1 MRKTPLLRFIPGIQ
15 TTSVRNANTASR
27 ILVCLLRRDASIMQ
41 IAMSNATNPRQDKT
55 YAMMRRRFIAV
66 PFCLALLAPVTAAMI
81 TASVRA
87 IPAVMRLGI
96 HVCGELETYSC
107 SAARSVVESV
117 SPGTCGPN
125 VRYMAKCPMEAP
137 NALMMMNCRTRT
149 LAMATIQGRLLK
161 APPNIHSIM
170 PTPGA
175 EQDGQNR
182 DRPSVARQGDAEHV
196 QIPFFPHPR
205 AVTGLSHS
213 WRFAHEFSL
222 LFVCDTEPSIAGH
235 E

>member
-66 PFCLALLAPVTAAMI
+66 PFCLALLATVTAAMI

-87 IPAVMRLGI
+87 IPAVMRPGI

-107 SAARSVVESV
+107 SAARPVVESV

-137 NALMMMNCRTRT
+137 NALMMMMNCRTRT

-161 APPNIHSIM
+161 APPNIHGIM
-170 PTPGA
+170 PPGP
-175 EQDGQNR
+175 NR
-182 DRPSVARQGDAEHV
+182 MGRTAIGHQSPARVMPNMCRYHSPILALSRVCRIHGGLPM
-196 QIPFFPHPR
+196 IFP
-205 AVTGLSHS
+205 
-213 WRFAHEFSL
+213 L
-222 LFVCDTEPSIAGH
+222 LFVCDTELSIAGH

>member
-55 YAMMRRRFIAV
+55 YAMRRRFIAV

-87 IPAVMRLGI
+87 IPAVMRPGI

-107 SAARSVVESV
+107 SAARPVVESV

-137 NALMMMNCRTRT
+137 NALMMMNCRMRT
-149 LAMATIQGRLLK
+149 LVMATIQSRLLK
-161 APPNIHSIM
+161 APPNIHGIM
-170 PTPGA
+170 PPGA

-182 DRPSVARQGDAEHV
+182 DRPPVARQGDAEHV
-196 QIPFFPHPR
+196 QIPFPHPR

-213 WRFAHEFSL
+213 WRFAHDIPPCCSSAI
-222 LFVCDTEPSIAGH
+222 PNPA
-235 E
+235 

>member
-41 IAMSNATNPRQDKT
+41 IAMSNATNPRQDKM

-66 PFCLALLAPVTAAMI
+66 PFCLALLATVTAAMI

-87 IPAVMRLGI
+87 IPAVMRPGI

-107 SAARSVVESV
+107 SAARPVVESV

-161 APPNIHSIM
+161 APPNIHGIM
-170 PTPGA
+170 PPGP
-175 EQDGQNR
+175 NR
-182 DRPSVARQGDAEHV
+182 MGRTAIGRQSPARVMPNMCRYYSPILALSRVCRIHGGLPHD
-196 QIPFFPHPR
+196 IPL
-205 AVTGLSHS
+205 AVRLRYRTQHS
-213 WRFAHEFSL
+213 RS
-222 LFVCDTEPSIAGH
+222 
-235 E
+235 

>member
-1 MRKTPLLRFIPGIQ
+1 
-15 TTSVRNANTASR
+15 
-27 ILVCLLRRDASIMQ
+27 MQ

-55 YAMMRRRFIAV
+55 YAMLRRRFIAV

-87 IPAVMRLGI
+87 IPAVMRPGI

-107 SAARSVVESV
+107 SAARPVVESV

-161 APPNIHSIM
+161 APPNIHGIM
-170 PTPGA
+170 PSGP
-175 EQDGQNR
+175 NR
-182 DRPSVARQGDAEHV
+182 MGRTAIGRQSPARVMPNMCRYHSPILALSRVCRIHGGLPM
-196 QIPFFPHPR
+196 IFP
-205 AVTGLSHS
+205 
-213 WRFAHEFSL
+213 L

>member
-27 ILVCLLRRDASIMQ
+27 ILVCLLRSDAGIMQ
-41 IAMSNATNPRQDKT
+41 VAMSNATNPRRDKT

-87 IPAVMRLGI
+87 IPAVMRPGI

-107 SAARSVVESV
+107 SAARPVVESV
-117 SPGTCGPN
+117 SPGTCGLN

-137 NALMMMNCRTRT
+137 NALMMNCRTRT

-161 APPNIHSIM
+161 APPNIHGIM
-170 PTPGA
+170 PPGA

-182 DRPSVARQGDAEHV
+182 DRPPVARQGDAEHV
-196 QIPFFPHPR
+196 QIPFPHPR

-213 WRFAHEFSL
+213 WRFAHDIPPPAVRLRYRTQHSR
-222 LFVCDTEPSIAGH
+222 S
-235 E
+235 

>member
-1 MRKTPLLRFIPGIQ
+1 
-15 TTSVRNANTASR
+15 
-27 ILVCLLRRDASIMQ
+27 MQ

-87 IPAVMRLGI
+87 MPAVMRPGI

-107 SAARSVVESV
+107 SAARPVVESV

-137 NALMMMNCRTRT
+137 NALMMMNCGTRT

-161 APPNIHSIM
+161 APPNIHGIM
-170 PTPGA
+170 PPGP
-175 EQDGQNR
+175 NR
-182 DRPSVARQGDAEHV
+182 MGRIAIGHQSPARVMPNMCRYHS
-196 QIPFFPHPR
+196 PPHPR

-213 WRFAHEFSL
+213 WRFAHGIPPAVRLRYRTQHSR
-222 LFVCDTEPSIAGH
+222 S
-235 E
+235 

>member
-1 MRKTPLLRFIPGIQ
+1 MRKPPLLRFIPGIQ

-27 ILVCLLRRDASIMQ
+27 ILVCLLRRDAGIMQ

-81 TASVRA
+81 TASIRA
-87 IPAVMRLGI
+87 IPAVMRPGI

-107 SAARSVVESV
+107 SAARPVVESV

-125 VRYMAKCPMEAP
+125 VRNMAKCPMEAP
-137 NALMMMNCRTRT
+137 NALMMNCRTRT

-161 APPNIHSIM
+161 TPPNIHNT
-170 PTPGA
+170 TPPGPNSTGRTA
-175 EQDGQNR
+175 IGHQSPAS
-182 DRPSVARQGDAEHV
+182 RPPG
-196 QIPFFPHPR
+196 
-205 AVTGLSHS
+205 
-213 WRFAHEFSL
+213 
-222 LFVCDTEPSIAGH
+222 
-235 E
+235 

>member
-1 MRKTPLLRFIPGIQ
+1 MRTTPLLRFIPGIQ

-66 PFCLALLAPVTAAMI
+66 PFCLALLATVTAAMI

-87 IPAVMRLGI
+87 IPAVMRPGI

-107 SAARSVVESV
+107 SAARPVVESV

-137 NALMMMNCRTRT
+137 NALMMMMNCRTRT

-161 APPNIHSIM
+161 APPNIHGIM
-170 PTPGA
+170 PPGP
-175 EQDGQNR
+175 NR
-182 DRPSVARQGDAEHV
+182 MGRTAIGHQSPARVMPNMCRYHSPILALSRVCRIHGGLPM
-196 QIPFFPHPR
+196 IFP
-205 AVTGLSHS
+205 
-213 WRFAHEFSL
+213 L

>member
-87 IPAVMRLGI
+87 MPAVMRPGI

-107 SAARSVVESV
+107 SAARPVVESV

-137 NALMMMNCRTRT
+137 NALMMMMNCRTRT

-161 APPNIHSIM
+161 APPNIHGIM
-170 PTPGA
+170 PPGP
-175 EQDGQNR
+175 NR
-182 DRPSVARQGDAEHV
+182 MGRTAIGHQSPARVMPHV
-196 QIPFFPHPR
+196 QISFPHPR
-205 AVTGLSHS
+205 AVTGLSHP

>member
-1 MRKTPLLRFIPGIQ
+1 
-15 TTSVRNANTASR
+15 
-27 ILVCLLRRDASIMQ
+27 
-41 IAMSNATNPRQDKT
+41 MSNATNPRQDKT

-87 IPAVMRLGI
+87 IPAVMRPGI

-125 VRYMAKCPMEAP
+125 VRCMAKCPMEAP

-161 APPNIHSIM
+161 APPNIHGIM
-170 PTPGA
+170 PPGP
-175 EQDGQNR
+175 NR
-182 DRPSVARQGDAEHV
+182 MGRTAIGHQSPARVMPNMCRYHSPILALSRVCRIHGGLPM
-196 QIPFFPHPR
+196 IFP
-205 AVTGLSHS
+205 
-213 WRFAHEFSL
+213 L
-222 LFVCDTEPSIAGH
+222 LFVCDTEPSH
-235 E
+235 SRS

>member
-1 MRKTPLLRFIPGIQ
+1 MRKPPLLRFIPGIQ

-27 ILVCLLRRDASIMQ
+27 MLVCLLRRNASTMQ

-87 IPAVMRLGI
+87 MPAVMRPGI

-107 SAARSVVESV
+107 SAARPVVESV

-161 APPNIHSIM
+161 APPNIHGIM
-170 PTPGA
+170 PPGA

-182 DRPSVARQGDAEHV
+182 DRPPVARQGDAEHV
-196 QIPFFPHPR
+196 QIPFFPILALSRVCRTHG
-205 AVTGLSHS
+205 GLPMV
-213 WRFAHEFSL
+213 FLL

>member
-87 IPAVMRLGI
+87 IPAVMRPGI

-161 APPNIHSIM
+161 APPKIHGIM
-170 PTPGA
+170 LPGP
-175 EQDGQNR
+175 NR
-182 DRPSVARQGDAEHV
+182 MGRTAIGHQSPARVMPNMCRYYSPILALSRVCRIHGGLPHD
-196 QIPFFPHPR
+196 IPL
-205 AVTGLSHS
+205 AVRLRYRTQHS
-213 WRFAHEFSL
+213 RS
-222 LFVCDTEPSIAGH
+222 
-235 E
+235 

>member
-66 PFCLALLAPVTAAMI
+66 PFCLALLATVTAAMI

-87 IPAVMRLGI
+87 IPAVMRPGI

-107 SAARSVVESV
+107 SAARPVVESV

-137 NALMMMNCRTRT
+137 NALMMMMNCRTRT

-161 APPNIHSIM
+161 APPNIHGIM
-170 PTPGA
+170 PPGP
-175 EQDGQNR
+175 NR
-182 DRPSVARQGDAEHV
+182 MGRTAIGHQSPARVMPNMCRYHSPILALSRVCRIHGGLPM
-196 QIPFFPHPR
+196 IFP
-205 AVTGLSHS
+205 
-213 WRFAHEFSL
+213 L

>member
-41 IAMSNATNPRQDKT
+41 IAMSNATNSRQDKT

-66 PFCLALLAPVTAAMI
+66 PFCLALLATVTAAMI

-87 IPAVMRLGI
+87 IPAVMRPGI

-107 SAARSVVESV
+107 SAARPVVESV

-137 NALMMMNCRTRT
+137 NALMMMNCRMRT
-149 LAMATIQGRLLK
+149 LVMATIQGRLLK

-170 PTPGA
+170 PPPGP
-175 EQDGQNR
+175 NR
-182 DRPSVARQGDAEHV
+182 MGRIVIGHQSPARVMPNMCRYHSPILALSRVCRIHGGLPM
-196 QIPFFPHPR
+196 IFPP
-205 AVTGLSHS
+205 AVRLRYRTQHS
-213 WRFAHEFSL
+213 RS
-222 LFVCDTEPSIAGH
+222 
-235 E
+235 

>member
-1 MRKTPLLRFIPGIQ
+1 MRKPPLLRFIPGIQ

-27 ILVCLLRRDASIMQ
+27 ILVCLLRRDAGIMQ

-81 TASVRA
+81 TASIRA
-87 IPAVMRLGI
+87 IPAVMRPGI

-107 SAARSVVESV
+107 SAARPVVESV

-161 APPNIHSIM
+161 APPNIHGIM
-170 PTPGA
+170 PPGP
-175 EQDGQNR
+175 NR
-182 DRPSVARQGDAEHV
+182 MGRTAIGHQSPARVMLNMCRYHFSPSSRCHGSVALMTVCPWYSSCCSSA
-196 QIPFFPHPR
+196 IPNP
-205 AVTGLSHS
+205 A
-213 WRFAHEFSL
+213 
-222 LFVCDTEPSIAGH
+222 
-235 E
+235 

>member
-1 MRKTPLLRFIPGIQ
+1 MRKTPHFCVFIPGIQ

-87 IPAVMRLGI
+87 IPAVMRPGI

-125 VRYMAKCPMEAP
+125 VRCMAKCPMEAP

-161 APPNIHSIM
+161 APPNIHGIM
-170 PTPGA
+170 PPGP
-175 EQDGQNR
+175 NR
-182 DRPSVARQGDAEHV
+182 MGRTAIGHQSPARVMPNMCRYHSPILALSRVCRIHGGLPM
-196 QIPFFPHPR
+196 IFP
-205 AVTGLSHS
+205 
-213 WRFAHEFSL
+213 L

>member
-87 IPAVMRLGI
+87 MPAVMRPGI

-107 SAARSVVESV
+107 SAARPVVESV

-137 NALMMMNCRTRT
+137 NALMMMMNCRTRT

-161 APPNIHSIM
+161 APPNIHGIM
-170 PTPGA
+170 PPGP
-175 EQDGQNR
+175 NR
-182 DRPSVARQGDAEHV
+182 MGRTAIGHQSPARVMPNMCRYHSPILALSRVCRIHGGLPM
-196 QIPFFPHPR
+196 IFP
-205 AVTGLSHS
+205 
-213 WRFAHEFSL
+213 L

>member
-1 MRKTPLLRFIPGIQ
+1 
-15 TTSVRNANTASR
+15 
-27 ILVCLLRRDASIMQ
+27 
-41 IAMSNATNPRQDKT
+41 MSNATNPRQDKT

-81 TASVRA
+81 TASIRA
-87 IPAVMRLGI
+87 IPAVMRPGI

-107 SAARSVVESV
+107 SAARPVVESV

-161 APPNIHSIM
+161 APPNIHGIM
-170 PTPGA
+170 PPGP
-175 EQDGQNR
+175 NR
-182 DRPSVARQGDAEHV
+182 MGRTAIGHQSPARVMPNMCRYHFSPSSRCHGSVALMAV
-196 QIPFFPHPR
+196 CPWYSSCCSSAIPNP
-205 AVTGLSHS
+205 A
-213 WRFAHEFSL
+213 
-222 LFVCDTEPSIAGH
+222 
-235 E
+235 

>member
-1 MRKTPLLRFIPGIQ
+1 MRKPPLLRFIPGIQ

-27 ILVCLLRRDASIMQ
+27 ILVCLLRRDAGIMQ

-81 TASVRA
+81 TASIRA
-87 IPAVMRLGI
+87 IPAVMRPGI

-107 SAARSVVESV
+107 SAARPVVESV

-125 VRYMAKCPMEAP
+125 VRNMAKCPMEAP

-161 APPNIHSIM
+161 APPNIHGIM
-170 PTPGA
+170 PPGP
-175 EQDGQNR
+175 NR
-182 DRPSVARQGDAEHV
+182 MGRTAIGRQSPARVMPNMCRYYSPILALSRVCRIHGGLPHD
-196 QIPFFPHPR
+196 IPL
-205 AVTGLSHS
+205 AVRLRYRTQHS
-213 WRFAHEFSL
+213 RS
-222 LFVCDTEPSIAGH
+222 
-235 E
+235 

>member
-27 ILVCLLRRDASIMQ
+27 ILVCLLRRDAGIMQ

-66 PFCLALLAPVTAAMI
+66 TFCLALLAPVTAAMI

-87 IPAVMRLGI
+87 IPAVMRSGI

-107 SAARSVVESV
+107 SAARPVVESV

-161 APPNIHSIM
+161 APPNIHGIM
-170 PTPGA
+170 PPGP
-175 EQDGQNR
+175 NR
-182 DRPSVARQGDAEHV
+182 MGRTAIGRQSPARVMPNMCRYHS
-196 QIPFFPHPR
+196 PHPR
-205 AVTGLSHS
+205 AVTGLSRS
-213 WRFAHEFSL
+213 WRFAHDIPLAVRLRYRTQHSR
-222 LFVCDTEPSIAGH
+222 S
-235 E
+235 

>member
-41 IAMSNATNPRQDKT
+41 IAMSNATNSRQDKT

-66 PFCLALLAPVTAAMI
+66 PFCLALLATVTAAMI

-87 IPAVMRLGI
+87 IPAVMRPGI

-107 SAARSVVESV
+107 SAARPVVESV

-137 NALMMMNCRTRT
+137 NALMMNCRTRT
-149 LAMATIQGRLLK
+149 LAMATVQGRLLK
-161 APPNIHSIM
+161 APPNIHGIM
-170 PTPGA
+170 PPPGRTGWA
-175 EQDGQNR
+175 EPR
-182 DRPSVARQGDAEHV
+182 SATSRPPG
-196 QIPFFPHPR
+196 
-205 AVTGLSHS
+205 
-213 WRFAHEFSL
+213 
-222 LFVCDTEPSIAGH
+222 
-235 E
+235 